1 MIAED
6 LLGMKTKQ
14 IKVKRT
20 KLVYLGLSILEISK
34 VLMCECQCDYIKPKY
49 QNNAKPSYIDTDSF
63 VINIQIKDLYKDI
76 ADNAQ
81 NRYDKGMNKNVID
94 LLKDKLGAKL
104 ITEFVALRPKTYS
117 YLTDYDQ
124 NVNKL
129 KEQKN
134 V

>member
-20 KLVYLGLSILEISK
+20 KLVYLGLPILEISK

-63 VINIQIKDLYKDI
+63 VINIEIKDLYKDI

>member
-1 MIAED
+1 
-6 LLGMKTKQ
+6 
-14 IKVKRT
+14 
-20 KLVYLGLSILEISK
+20 
-34 VLMCECQCDYIKPKY
+34 
-49 QNNAKPSYIDTDSF
+49 
-63 VINIQIKDLYKDI
+63 
-76 ADNAQ
+76 
-81 NRYDKGMNKNVID
+81 MNKNVID

-104 ITEFVALRPKTYS
+104 ITEFVALRPKTNS

>member
-20 KLVYLGLSILEISK
+20 KLVYLGLPILEISK

-63 VINIQIKDLYKDI
+63 VINIEIKDLYKDI
-76 ADNAQ
+76 ADNAKK
-81 NRYDKGMNKNVID
+81 RYDKGMNKNVIG
-94 LLKDKLGAKL
+94 LLKDELGGTF
-104 ITEFVALRPKTYS
+104 IIEFVALRPKTYS
-117 YLTDYDQ
+117 
-124 NVNKL
+124 
-129 KEQKN
+129 
-134 V
+134 